1 MEVAPA
7 FLGLP
12 APQKWP
18 AAAGWE
24 QGWQLGAP
32 AAPRRAHVKS
42 KWKSSTKGLGG
53 GLTAHRVPP
62 GGLHKQGPQR
72 RRPAGAGRP
81 SFPTFQEPH
90 KGTSETPLAVK

>member
-53 GLTAHRVPP
+53 LDSSPCPLGRAPQTGPP
-62 GGLHKQGPQR
+62 KEVASWGGEAVLPNLSGTK
-72 RRPAGAGRP
+72 P
-81 SFPTFQEPH
+81 S
-90 KGTSETPLAVK
+90 